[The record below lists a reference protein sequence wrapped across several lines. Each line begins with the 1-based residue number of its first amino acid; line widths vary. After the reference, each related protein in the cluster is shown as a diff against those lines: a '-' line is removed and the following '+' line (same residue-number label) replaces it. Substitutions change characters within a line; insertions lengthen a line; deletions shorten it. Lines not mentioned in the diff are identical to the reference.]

1 MRILLKVVYILA
13 ILAQHIERC
22 FRCIRG
28 FFLLNN
34 TIFNTILQDNIVSKQ
49 LREITYLSV
58 GEMSCS
64 WNLSLLETSF
74 T

>member
-13 ILAQHIERC
+13 ILAQHIERR
-22 FRCIRG
+22 FRCICG

-34 TIFNTILQDNIVSKQ
+34 IIFNTILQDNIVSKQ
-49 LREITYLSV
+49 LGEIAYSSV
-58 GEMSCS
+58 GETSCN
-64 WNLSLLETSF
+64 WNSSLLETSF